1 MNTLQLRN
9 SFLLLLTAV
18 IWGVA
23 FVAQSVGMDYVGPYT
38 FTCVRSFI
46 GGLFLIPCIALLNRL
61 NPVSPGGIRPSNAKS
76 KDQLW
81 IGGVCCGVMLC
92 FASCFQQIGI
102 MYTSVGKAGFI
113 TAFYIIIVPL
123 LGLFFKKRCG
133 LFVWLG
139 VALAIVGLYFLCI
152 TESLTIQFGDFLN
165 LHLRHPVFHP
175 HFDHRLLHTARGRR
189 QNVLH
194 PVFRLRPALRGSH
207 AAL

>member
-61 NPVSPGGIRPSNAKS
+61 NPSSPGGIRPSNAKT

-102 MYTSVGKAGFI
+102 MYTSV
-113 TAFYIIIVPL
+113 
-123 LGLFFKKRCG
+123 
-133 LFVWLG
+133 
-139 VALAIVGLYFLCI
+139 
-152 TESLTIQFGDFLN
+152 
-165 LHLRHPVFHP
+165 
-175 HFDHRLLHTARGRR
+175 ARRGS
-189 QNVLH
+189 
-194 PVFRLRPALRGSH
+194 LRPSISSSSRSSGCSSKNGAACSSGSAWRWPSSASIFSALRR
-207 AAL
+207 A

>member
-61 NPVSPGGIRPSNAKS
+61 NPVSPGGIRPSNAKT
-76 KDQLW
+76 KVQIW

-102 MYTSVGKAGFI
+102 M
-113 TAFYIIIVPL
+113 
-123 LGLFFKKRCG
+123 
-133 LFVWLG
+133 
-139 VALAIVGLYFLCI
+139 
-152 TESLTIQFGDFLN
+152 
-165 LHLRHPVFHP
+165 
-175 HFDHRLLHTARGRR
+175 
-189 QNVLH
+189 
-194 PVFRLRPALRGSH
+194 
-207 AAL
+207 

>member
-1 MNTLQLRN
+1 MW
-9 SFLLLLTAV
+9 A
-18 IWGVA
+18 
-23 FVAQSVGMDYVGPYT
+23 PYT

-61 NPVSPGGIRPSNAKS
+61 NPSSPGGIRPSNAKT
-76 KDQLW
+76 KGQLW

-102 MYTSVGKAGFI
+102 MYTSVGKAGS
-113 TAFYIIIVPL
+113 L
-123 LGLFFKKRCG
+123 LPSISSSSRSSGLFFKKRCG

-139 VALAIVGLYFLCI
+139 VALAIRRPLF
-152 TESLTIQFGDFLN
+152 SLHYGEPDHPVRRFPD